1 MPPRADPDL
10 PAAEARLPVTIVTG
24 FLGSGKTT
32 LLNHILVNRQGL
44 RVAVLVNEFGDIAI
58 DNELIIAAG
67 DDMVAL
73 ANGCVCCSINN
84 DLVEA
89 IGHVLGQQGVIDYVL
104 VETTG
109 IADPLPVA
117 LTFLRPEFRGRLRLD
132 AIVALVDAQN
142 LRADLYDSQAARNQ
156 IRYADV
162 ILLNKCD
169 LAQADRLDEVEADL
183 RAIAEGARLL
193 RTTQARAAL
202 PLILGTG
209 LFDAGRG
216 FAPEHDHD
224 HRADGFDSCSF
235 VADRPFSPERFQAFL
250 MGLPEHVFRGKGFLW
265 LGGSEERFVFHLV
278 GRRFTLDPGAWTGS
292 RQNRLVLIG
301 QNLDARRLRQELAA
315 CTTPPEGAATV

>member
-1 MPPRADPDL
+1 
-10 PAAEARLPVTIVTG
+10 
-24 FLGSGKTT
+24 
-32 LLNHILVNRQGL
+32 
-44 RVAVLVNEFGDIAI
+44 
-58 DNELIIAAG
+58 
-67 DDMVAL
+67 MVAL

-89 IGHVLGQQGVIDYVL
+89 IGRVLGDREFVDYVL

-132 AIVALVDAQN
+132 AIVSLVDAQN
-142 LRADLYDSQAARNQ
+142 FRADLYDSQAARNQ

-224 HRADGFDSCSF
+224 HR
-235 VADRPFSPERFQAFL
+235 
-250 MGLPEHVFRGKGFLW
+250 
-265 LGGSEERFVFHLV
+265 
-278 GRRFTLDPGAWTGS
+278 
-292 RQNRLVLIG
+292 
-301 QNLDARRLRQELAA
+301 RRLRTLFLCRRPAIFA
-315 CTTPPEGAATV
+315 RAVPGVSHGAARARLSRQGFSVARGQRGALCLSPRRSTLHAGSRCVDRIAAKPAGADRTESGRPAVASGIGGLHHAPRRGGDRLGRSATWPRPAPGGSP

>member
-1 MPPRADPDL
+1 MAVC
-10 PAAEARLPVTIVTG
+10 AARSTTISSRQSAAFWG
-24 FLGSGKTT
+24 
-32 LLNHILVNRQGL
+32 NR
-44 RVAVLVNEFGDIAI
+44 EF
-58 DNELIIAAG
+58 
-67 DDMVAL
+67 V
-73 ANGCVCCSINN
+73 
-84 DLVEA
+84 
-89 IGHVLGQQGVIDYVL
+89 DYVL

-132 AIVALVDAQN
+132 AIVSLVDAQN
-142 LRADLYDSQAARNQ
+142 FRADLYDSQAARNQ

-224 HRADGFDSCSF
+224 HRADGFDSRSF

-250 MGLPEHVFRGKGFLW
+250 MGLPEHVFRAKGFLW

-278 GRRFTLDPGAWTGS
+278 GRRFTLDPGAWIGP
-292 RQNRLVLIG
+292 RENRLVLIG
-301 QNLDARRLRQELAA
+301 QNLDTRRLRQKLADCTVAPRKCGDLPRPALAA
-315 CTTPPEGAATV
+315 PPSPTPAGSP